1 MGDWRPNKDVSKV
14 NRPQLVKRHRG
25 DEEDTE
31 YGIIFREESGQLVS
45 EKLSRRDFALNPD
58 EL

>member
-1 MGDWRPNKDVSKV
+1 M
-14 NRPQLVKRHRG
+14 KRHRG